1 MTNPSGPDT
10 LADLL
15 RRAAPVPTPEQTTAL
30 ENRILHAADRVAP
43 HLSPVAP
50 RSPRFWLVPTASL
63 AASLLLGLATGYA
76 LAPAQTPAVS
86 PSPLLLLTLGP
97 ADIVASWFNFL

>member
-15 RRAAPVPTPEQTTAL
+15 RRAASVPSPEQTAAL
-30 ENRILHAADRVAP
+30 ESRILHAADRVSP
-43 HLSPVAP
+43 RESPVLAP
-50 RSPRFWLVPTASL
+50 SRRFWLVPTAAL

-76 LAPAQTPAVS
+76 LVPAQTQAAS
-86 PSPLLLLTLGP
+86 SSPLMLLTLGP
-97 ADIVASWFNFL
+97 ADIFSSWFNFL